1 MSSGRDADG
10 SRQGAVPGPCGAQL
24 PLPPAAVR
32 GGLHDGDIADGQ
44 EETYS
49 SVYDGAGCPNTPPAT
64 ELHQP
69 VGAAAMNGAESDAM
83 VVAGILPLFYR
94 IIPTSVDKGPAG
106 TATRNYVTRDSDGA
120 RWFVKAYPA
129 GTDLDAERRALE
141 LGQFARL
148 GRIPVPVVRQ
158 TVDGGLIASA
168 DGMAVSVAAYV
179 ENAETA
185 EGGLS
190 GDRWAAVGETV
201 GRLHRTLA
209 RHPAGPPRRV
219 AAREVCD
226 VKRARRRLVRLL
238 ARFAKG
244 PPAPGFPAWA
254 RETAAR
260 RLDALP
266 AVAAVV
272 ERLPASSTVQTVHG
286 DLASPNLLLRGQ
298 QVAALVDFRPPGHRS
313 PAWELG
319 RIVLDPRTVL
329 AQPQW
334 PTGLAEAVAAYRA
347 ANPALPAEEL
357 LAVPRLAA
365 GYLACSVYPL
375 SEAVDDPAALT
386 PELEA
391 YGHNRQAA
399 TAELRERLTEAEEVL
414 HALLH

>member
-1 MSSGRDADG
+1 
-10 SRQGAVPGPCGAQL
+10 
-24 PLPPAAVR
+24 
-32 GGLHDGDIADGQ
+32 
-44 EETYS
+44 
-49 SVYDGAGCPNTPPAT
+49 
-64 ELHQP
+64 
-69 VGAAAMNGAESDAM
+69 MNGAESDVM
-83 VVAGILPLFYR
+83 VVAGILTLFYR
-94 IIPTSVDKGPAG
+94 IIPTGVDEGPAG
-106 TATRNYVTRDSDGA
+106 TATRNYVARDIDGA

-148 GRIPVPVVRQ
+148 GGLPVPVVRQ
-158 TVDGGLIASA
+158 TLEGGLIAA
-168 DGMAVSVAAYV
+168 AGGMAVSVAAYV
-179 ENAETA
+179 EHTETA

-219 AAREVCD
+219 PAREVCD
-226 VKRARRRLVRLL
+226 VKRARQRLERLL
-238 ARFAKG
+238 ALFAER
-244 PPAPGFPAWA
+244 PPASGFPSWT

-266 AVAAVV
+266 AVAAMVKG
-272 ERLPASSTVQTVHG
+272 LPASLTVQTVHG

-298 QVAALVDFRPPGHRS
+298 QVAALIDFRPPGHRS

-329 AQPQW
+329 AEPQW
-334 PTGLAEAVAAYRA
+334 PTGLAEAVDAYRA

-365 GYLACSVYPL
+365 GYQACSVYPL
-375 SEAVDDPAALT
+375 SEAVDDPAGVT
-386 PELEA
+386 RELEA
-391 YGHNRQAA
+391 YGHNRHAA
-399 TAELRERLTEAEEVL
+399 MSELRERLTEAEEVL
-414 HALLH
+414 RDLLH

>member
-1 MSSGRDADG
+1 MS
-10 SRQGAVPGPCGAQL
+10 
-24 PLPPAAVR
+24 
-32 GGLHDGDIADGQ
+32 
-44 EETYS
+44 
-49 SVYDGAGCPNTPPAT
+49 
-64 ELHQP
+64 
-69 VGAAAMNGAESDAM
+69 GAESDVM
-83 VVAGILPLFYR
+83 DVAGILPLFYR
-94 IIPTSVDKGPAG
+94 IVPTAVDEGPAG
-106 TATRNYVTRDSDGA
+106 TATRNYVARDSDGS

-129 GTDLDAERRALE
+129 GTDLDAERQALE
-141 LGQFARL
+141 LGEFARL
-148 GRIPVPVVRQ
+148 GRIPVPVVRR
-158 TVDGGLIASA
+158 TLEGDLIAVA
-168 DGMAVSVAAYV
+168 GGMAVSVAAYV
-179 ENAETA
+179 EKAETA

-219 AAREVCD
+219 PARQVCD
-226 VKRARRRLVRLL
+226 VKRARQRLDRLL
-238 ARFAKG
+238 AVFAER
-244 PPAPGFPAWA
+244 PPASGFPAWA
-254 RETAAR
+254 RETAAA

-266 AVAAVV
+266 AVAAMVKG
-272 ERLPASSTVQTVHG
+272 LPASLTVQTVHG
-286 DLASPNLLLRGQ
+286 DLASPNMLLRGQ
-298 QVAALVDFRPPGHRS
+298 QVAALIDFRPPGHRS

-375 SEAVDDPAALT
+375 SEAVDDPAAVT

-391 YGHNRQAA
+391 YGRNRQAA
-399 TAELRERLTEAEEVL
+399 MAELCERLPEAEEVL
-414 HALLH
+414 HDLLH